1 MNRNIIEEAQRLGLI
16 KPNTMELIENRQCP
30 LCETKIDINEFTDEL
45 SLKEFTVSGMCQKC
59 QDRIFVE
66 PKE

>member
-30 LCETKIDINEFTDEL
+30 LCENKINVNDFKDEL
-45 SLKEFTVSGMCQKC
+45 SLREFTISGMCQTC
-59 QDRIFVE
+59 QDRIFAE
-66 PKE
+66 PEE